1 MTDAS
6 VTIRLP
12 AVRDTN
18 NKKASPAIVASGIG
32 VDLQAEILDEVL
44 VAQLCEESR
53 EALAIL
59 FRRYAHTVR
68 SIAYRA
74 VRDSAEADDP
84 VKDMFLLVHRGSKAF
99 DSAKGPARAWI
110 LQIAHR
116 RGMFRHRYLSSLISI
131 AGWTWMT

>member
-18 NKKASPAIVASGIG
+18 NKNASSTIVASGIG
-32 VDLQAEILDEVL
+32 GDLQAEILDEVL
-44 VAQLCEESR
+44 VAQLCEGSG

-59 FRRYAHTVR
+59 FRRYARTVR

-74 VRDSAEADDP
+74 VRNSAEADDP
-84 VKDMFLLVHRGSKAF
+84 VNDMFLLVHRDSKAF
-99 DSAKGPARAWI
+99 DSAKGSARAWI
-110 LQIAHR
+110 LQIADR
-116 RGMFRHRYLSSLISI
+116 RAIFRHRYLSSLISI
-131 AGWTWMT
+131 TGWTWMT